1 MSTAVTAAAPVVTAR
16 RRVPWGDIE
25 ASSVRDLYDDYAAL
39 LDAADHAAWLD
50 LFTDDA
56 TYVTTARENVE
67 RGLPLA
73 TMRADSRAM
82 LADRIDALVG
92 TQFFARRLTRR
103 FVGSIRPVATAAG
116 SASITAS
123 FVVIEALVDEPP
135 FVAATGVYDDEVVA
149 TPDGVRFR
157 RKAAVYDAPLVTTS
171 LVVPL

>member
-1 MSTAVTAAAPVVTAR
+1 MTAVVTVR
-16 RRVPWGDIE
+16 RRVPWGDIP
-25 ASSVRDLYDDYAAL
+25 AAAVRDLYDDYAAL
-39 LDAADHAAWLD
+39 LDDADYPSWLD
-50 LFTDDA
+50 LFTEDA

-103 FVGSIRPVATAAG
+103 FVGSIRPVATALG
-116 SASITAS
+116 VVSIAAS
-123 FVVIEALVDEPP
+123 FVVIESLVDEPP
-135 FVAATGVYDDEVVA
+135 FVAATGVYDDEVVD

-157 RKAAVYDAPLVTTS
+157 RKTAVYDSPLVTTS
-171 LVVPL
+171 LIVPL

>member
-1 MSTAVTAAAPVVTAR
+1 MKVVAPTR
-16 RRVPWGDIE
+16 QPRVPYADIGGDE
-25 ASSVRDLYDDYAAL
+25 VRDLYDDYAAL
-39 LDAADHAAWLD
+39 LDDADYDGWLE
-50 LFTDDA
+50 LFAENA
-56 TYVTTARENVE
+56 TYMAIARENVE

-123 FVVIEALVDEPP
+123 FVVIETLVDEPP

-149 TPDGVRFR
+149 TADGVRFR

-171 LVVPL
+171 LIVPL